1 MATGYSVAL
10 PLTRSD
16 VDGFTM
22 NKSVLSTTKQ
32 NLKMLLLTSP
42 GERIMLPEYGVGIK
56 RYLFQNMTSGT
67 LVSIKTRIIS
77 QVRAHMP
84 YLEIRNIL
92 FSSPIGAENNASFS
106 IDENFVGMRIIYRI
120 PGLAQNDF
128 LDLIAPK
135 I

>member
-10 PLTRSD
+10 PLTMD
-16 VDGFTM
+16 EVDGFNM
-22 NKSVLSTTKQ
+22 NKSALAAAKQ

-42 GERIMLPEYGVGIK
+42 GERTMLSNYGVGIK
-56 RYLFQNMTSGT
+56 RYLFQNMTSST
-67 LVSIKTRIIS
+67 LVQIKTRIIQ
-77 QVRAHMP
+77 QVRDHLP
-84 YLEIRNIL
+84 YIEIRNIL
-92 FSSPIGAENNASFS
+92 FSSPIGAENNVSFS

-120 PGLAQNDF
+120 PGLVQDDF

>member
-10 PLTRSD
+10 PLTRNEI
-16 VDGFTM
+16 DGFNM

-42 GERIMLPEYGVGIK
+42 GERCMLPEYGVGIK

-67 LVSIKTRIIS
+67 LVSIKTKIIQ
-77 QVRAHMP
+77 QVRQHLP
-84 YLEIRNIL
+84 YIEIRNIL
-92 FSSPIGAENNASFS
+92 FSSPIAAENNVTFN

-120 PGLAQNDF
+120 PGLPQDDF